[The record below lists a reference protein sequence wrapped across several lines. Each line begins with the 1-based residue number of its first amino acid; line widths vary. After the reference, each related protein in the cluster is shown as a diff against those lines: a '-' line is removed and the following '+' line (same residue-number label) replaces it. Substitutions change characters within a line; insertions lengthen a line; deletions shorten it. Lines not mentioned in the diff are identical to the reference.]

1 MKFVVTTSNRPRGE
15 QILKAKEIAEKFDSK
30 YIKRKNVLEYKREN
44 NIDFFYII
52 DKNNQLK
59 IYDGKE
65 MFFFHPAM
73 SKVRQKNLKDGQ
85 RDHLIES
92 IEPKGNEEVLDLT
105 LGLGSEALLMAKFLP
120 EGKVIG
126 IETSIHIF
134 RIVSY
139 GLKNYPFQYEWLKQA
154 ASRIE
159 VIKMNMKRYIEEAED
174 NSFDIVYCDPMFDV
188 PIFKSDSLNPIRRF
202 ASYDTVEEKDFE
214 NMKRISRDKVII
226 KSRTTDKL
234 FQRMKEFGFE
244 DIHGSK
250 RTGVMYGVM
259 KVK

>member
-1 MKFVVTTSNRPRGE
+1 MKFVVTTSNRPRVE
-15 QILKAKEIAEKFDSK
+15 QILKAKEIAEKYGTK
-30 YIKRKNVLEYKREN
+30 YIRRKNVLEYKREN
-44 NIDFFYII
+44 AIDFFYII

-59 IYDGKE
+59 IYDGEE

-92 IEPKGNEEVLDLT
+92 IEPKGNEKVLDLT

-126 IETSIHIF
+126 IEASVHIF

-139 GLKNYPFQYEWLKQA
+139 GLKNYPFQYEWLNQA

-159 VIKMNMKRYIEEAED
+159 VINMNMKDYLERAED
-174 NSFDIVYCDPMFDV
+174 NSYDVVYCDPMFDV
-188 PIFKSDSLNPIRRF
+188 PIMKSDSLNPIRRF
-202 ASYDTVEEKDFE
+202 ASYDTVDDNDFK
-214 NMKRISRDKVII
+214 NMKRVSLDKVII

-234 FQRMKEFGFE
+234 FKRMKEFGFS

-259 KVK
+259 NVK